1 MNELISFVC
10 LYRIFWRK
18 STTKT
23 EQRASFCLFF
33 CLYSG
38 WNEENMR
45 FFGLSAAK
53 TLPLQACPNGKSLS
67 DARHKDITK
76 PQTNMDNQKK
86 PQENGLQI
94 ELTPQV
100 AEGKYTNLAL
110 LSHSHAEFIM
120 DFARVMP
127 GMPKA
132 PVVSRLILAPEH
144 AKRLLIAL
152 QDNIMKYE
160 RQFGA
165 IVLPEQQG
173 GGGRT
178 ATPFGM
184 PEGQA

>member
-1 MNELISFVC
+1 M
-10 LYRIFWRK
+10 
-18 STTKT
+18 
-23 EQRASFCLFF
+23 
-33 CLYSG
+33 
-38 WNEENMR
+38 
-45 FFGLSAAK
+45 LS
-53 TLPLQACPNGKSLS
+53 LQAYSSASRTQNKSLRTHLNNT
-67 DARHKDITK
+67 AK
-76 PQTNMDNQKK
+76 MDNQKK

-144 AKRLLIAL
+144 AKRLLMAL

-160 RQFGA
+160 RQFGT
-165 IVLPEQQG
+165 IVLPEQQQG

-184 PEGQA
+184 PEGKA